1 MRVASVPSG
10 HVYVRHLGPPS
21 ESDHVTRLADPPS
34 RSRAAGAPWW
44 PPAMLDPAWI
54 TAQSDEFDVFHV
66 HFGFDA
72 LSPEELSLIA
82 QTLRRHGKPL
92 IYTVHDLRNPHHDDR
107 RAHDAALDVLVPAA
121 DRLITLTPG
130 AAREIEQ
137 RWGRTAEVIPH
148 PHVVD
153 LERLEAPRSRRRG
166 RRGARPVVG
175 IHLKSLRANMN
186 PLPVLRIL
194 FHEVPARGAEL
205 RIDVHTDVVTP
216 GMPSFDA
223 DVANLLRAYEEC
235 RGVEVHVHDFFSDDE
250 LWAYLEGLDLS
261 VLPYRFGTHSGWLEA
276 CFDLG
281 TRVLAP
287 RVGYYHEQQPGVL
300 GYDID
305 DAGEPDPADIRAALD
320 GLEPVVP
327 WRADAAARRNQ
338 RAAIARA
345 HADLY
350 RTTLMQVAR

>member
-10 HVYVRHLGPPS
+10 HVYVRHLGPPG
-21 ESDHVTRLADPPS
+21 ESDHIVRLADPPS
-34 RSRAAGAPWW
+34 GRRAVGAPWW

-54 TAQSDEFDVFHV
+54 SAQADEFDVFHV

-72 LSPEELSLIA
+72 LSPADLSLITQA
-82 QTLRRHGKPL
+82 LRRHGKPL
-92 IYTVHDLRNPHHDDR
+92 IYTVHDLRNPHHEDR

-130 AAREIEQ
+130 AAREIGE

-153 LERLEAPRSRRRG
+153 LERLEASRSTRGRRRG
-166 RRGARPVVG
+166 ALPVVG

-186 PLPVLRIL
+186 PLPVLRVL
-194 FHEVPARGAEL
+194 LDEVPARGAEL

-216 GMPSFDA
+216 GMPNFDA
-223 DVANLLRAYEEC
+223 DVADVLRAADER
-235 RGVEVHVHDFFSDDE
+235 RGVGVHVHDFFSDDE
-250 LWAYLEGLDLS
+250 LWAYFEGLDLS

-276 CFDLG
+276 CFDFG

-287 RVGYYHEQQPGVL
+287 RLGYYHEQQSGVL
-300 GYDID
+300 GYDVD
-305 DAGEPDPADIRAALD
+305 EAGEPDPADIRAALD
-320 GLEPVVP
+320 GLEPGVP
-327 WRADAAARRNQ
+327 WRADADARRRQ
-338 RAAIARA
+338 RASIARA
-345 HADLY
+345 HADVY
-350 RTTLMQVAR
+350 GASPTLVAR